1 MMQNQKESQATAN
14 ELPVGAMLLQGQY
27 EILEH
32 LATGGFGMTYLAR
45 DSLSRNVVVK
55 ECFPDGLC
63 LREGRLVV
71 PSRDMNQGTY
81 QKIVWN
87 FVAEARRLAKL
98 KHPNI
103 VAVHQVFEE
112 NHTAYMAM
120 DYVEGE
126 ELLSILEA
134 EPKRLT
140 PALLRTCLREAL
152 DAVTHLHEVGIL
164 HRDISPDNLLL
175 DARGH
180 VTLIDFGAA
189 RERSQKSLSASTFLL
204 AVKDGYSPHEF
215 YVENATQDAS
225 SDLYSLAATF
235 YHLITGE
242 TPPDC
247 WTRYEETT
255 AGMDDPYLPL
265 AGGDWPYDRLF
276 LKLIDQAMSVDR
288 EDRIHTARDWIDWL
302 DAAEADK
309 HTGAQAAEAIVAEA
323 DTTGPKFR
331 PVQHRPA
338 EFRPTELRSGAAVSD
353 ERASHGRPK
362 TLRADDLAER
372 AGQVD
377 LHALS
382 KLVETT
388 NSEVATVKLEPRKKT
403 REQAEAERAASEAP
417 KQLVDIY
424 GDPIEDVNTW
434 MKEQDRVLKAK
445 AARESYAAKSTGAET
460 TRRKSLIAR
469 LLTGGLRS
477 SRNSANPV

>member
-1 MMQNQKESQATAN
+1 MMQYQEDNAQAS
-14 ELPVGAMLLQGQY
+14 ELPVGATLLQGQY
-27 EILEH
+27 EILQH

-45 DSLSRNVVVK
+45 DSLSRHVVVK

-71 PSRDMNQGTY
+71 PLQDMNQGAY

-152 DAVTHLHEVGIL
+152 EAVAHLHEVGIL

-175 DARGH
+175 SPDGH

-189 RERSQKSLSASTFLL
+189 RERSQQSLSASTFLL

-215 YVENATQDAS
+215 YVENAPQDAS

-235 YHLITGE
+235 YHLIAGE
-242 TPPDC
+242 APPDC
-247 WTRYEETT
+247 WTRHEETT
-255 AGMDDPYLPL
+255 AGLDDPYVPL
-265 AGGDWPYDRLF
+265 AGGGWPFERLF
-276 LKLIDQAMSVDR
+276 LKLIDQALSVDR
-288 EDRIHTARDWIDWL
+288 EDRIHSARDWIDWL

-309 HTGAQAAEAIVAEA
+309 RAGAEAAEAIVAEA
-323 DTTGPKFR
+323 PGPHFR

-338 EFRPTELRSGAAVSD
+338 HFRPTELRAAAPAAE
-353 ERASHGRPK
+353 ERPTAGRPK
-362 TLRADDLAER
+362 TLRADHFSEAAAE
-372 AGQVD
+372 VD
-377 LHALS
+377 LQALS
-382 KLVETT
+382 KLVAST
-388 NSEVATVKLEPRKKT
+388 NTEVATVKQAPRKKT
-403 REQAEAERAASEAP
+403 REEVESERKASDGP

-424 GDPIEDVNTW
+424 GDPVEDVNTW
-434 MKEQDRVLKAK
+434 MKEQERVLKAK
-445 AARESYAAKSTGAET
+445 AAREAYASNSPNEDAP
-460 TRRKSLIAR
+460 RRKSLIAR

-477 SRNSANPV
+477 SRNSATPV